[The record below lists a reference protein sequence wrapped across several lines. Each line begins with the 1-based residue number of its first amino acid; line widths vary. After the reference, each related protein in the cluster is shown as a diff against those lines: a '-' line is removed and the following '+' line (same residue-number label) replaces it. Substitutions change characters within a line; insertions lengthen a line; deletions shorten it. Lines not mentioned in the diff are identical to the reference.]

1 MKQAELAFKSF
12 LSARRLKYTPER
24 RKILEEIF
32 AARDL
37 FDAEQ
42 LLRRLKRHNKRV
54 SRATVYRTL
63 ELLARL
69 GLVKRV
75 CFSERTSFYENM
87 TNGPHN
93 GFFQGGIKCVLSP
106 VRRTPVQDSGGDP
119 LPNNCSGTY
128 TYDMNALIQS
138 GVDPALVVGTDV
150 NGQFWMRDPFSP
162 FTTGLT
168 NGIEFQIC
176 P

>member
-24 RKILEEIF
+24 RNILEEIF

-42 LLRRLKRHNKRV
+42 LLLRLKRHNKRV

-69 GLVKRV
+69 GLVKRA
-75 CFSERTSFYENM
+75 CFSERTSFYEN
-87 TNGPHN
+87 TTSGQHH
-93 GFFQGGIKCVLSP
+93 GRLFCLSCGKIEQFSTEGI
-106 VRRTPVQDSGGDP
+106 DE
-119 LPNNCSGTY
+119 
-128 TYDMNALIQS
+128 LIQTACRENHFIAQNRCIQIA
-138 GVDPALVVGTDV
+138 GYC
-150 NGQFWMRDPFSP
+150 RDCNRQASTP
-162 FTTGLT
+162 
-168 NGIEFQIC
+168 QW
-176 P
+176 